1 MKSAERVLLWFNI
14 FCFCQVE
21 VAVLGQELMLCRAD
35 DQDLIKEV
43 DISFVL
49 QPQ

>member
-1 MKSAERVLLWFNI
+1 MLEE
-14 FCFCQVE
+14 FCFGLIFSVSVQVE
-21 VAVLGQELMLCRAD
+21 VAVLGQELMLCRAA

-49 QPQ
+49 QLQ